1 MSVHRGGTRTTMS
14 TTTMSRVSLQ
24 RYSRPYTSTTGEN
37 ISSMNNLKQRS
48 MRVQA
53 MRGLNSNNTLGGRL
67 YPQDRRRSS
76 RLPYAAPRGSVKA
89 MAGSDEDV
97 ENLVIIG
104 SGPAGYTA
112 AIYASRASLSPLVF
126 EGYQAGGVRG
136 GQLMTTTEVENF
148 PGFPEG
154 ITGPDLMDRMRQ
166 QAERWGSN
174 LLLEDVESVDL
185 SVRPFVIK
193 GTETTVKAN
202 SLIIATGAT
211 AKRLGIPSEDV
222 FWSRGI
228 SACAICDG
236 ASPIFKDQELAVVG
250 GGDTATE
257 EAVYLTKYGKHI
269 HLLVRGDTMRA
280 SKAMQERV
288 LSNPKIT
295 VHFNTEVGDAFADKK
310 GAMAGL
316 HLIDTKNG
324 EKRDLAVRGLFYG
337 IGHNPNS
344 GFLNGQVE
352 LDDAGYVKVKNG
364 GPWTNVEG
372 VFSAGDLHDVEWRQA
387 ITAAGSGC
395 QAALAAERYLT
406 SNDLVVKCDFGKESK
421 TEEEASAKESP
432 KTEKKDSMTMEEEF
446 NVYADKHRGQYALRK
461 LYHESDRLLTVLYT
475 SPTCGPCRS
484 LKPILN
490 KVVDEYP
497 GKIHLVE
504 IDIAEDPEIAQAAGV
519 NGTPT
524 VQMFKNKDRVANLP
538 GVKMKNEYRKLIET
552 NLE

>member
-1 MSVHRGGTRTTMS
+1 MRVSWTCGAPQGKTLVRNH
-14 TTTMSRVSLQ
+14 SRVSCHH
-24 RYSRPYTSTTGEN
+24 SHFSNMKTSYIGMESDFTQ
-37 ISSMNNLKQRS
+37 SLKKSVRKTCRFQNVNRRAQS
-48 MRVQA
+48 LVAQA
-53 MRGLNSNNTLGGRL
+53 T
-67 YPQDRRRSS
+67 QD
-76 RLPYAAPRGSVKA
+76 
-89 MAGSDEDV
+89 DDV

-211 AKRLGIPSEDV
+211 AKRLNIPSEHE

-269 HLLVRGDTMRA
+269 HLLVRGPTMRA

-295 VHFNTEVGDAFADKK
+295 VHFSTEVEDAFADKK

-316 HLIDTKNG
+316 HLLNRETG
-324 EKRDLAVRGLFYG
+324 EKKDLPVRGLFYG

-344 GFLNGQVE
+344 GFLQGQVD
-352 LDDAGYVKVKNG
+352 LDEAGYVVVKEG

-372 VFSAGDLHDVEWRQA
+372 VFSAGDLHDTEWRQA

-406 SNDLVVKCDFGKESK
+406 ANNLVVKEPVQKEEPAEEAPKTKEESK
-421 TEEEASAKESP
+421 
-432 KTEKKDSMTMEEEF
+432 EKKDMSIEEEF

-490 KVVDEYP
+490 KVVDEYS

-524 VQMFKNKDRVANLP
+524 VQLFKNKDRIANLP
-538 GVKMKNEYRKLIET
+538 GVKMKNEYRKLIES